1 MGKLYHFLSISVF
14 LSTGHHWGR
23 WVSWQINKCGQAWP
37 GSLKQ
42 LAHMGPTIQWL
53 LVFVELPISNHP
65 PGPPSQLTHQLAIIC
80 HTVAAFTRYLWDTRA
95 FSFGVTHFNVF
106 WHLNHTWQQTVMTR
120 SPPFVTHCGRDVG
133 GRQQNCPG
141 LTTSHQSFLLSHSNP
156 KVPNVLCAS
165 EKHRTELEW
174 DLCWSTSCWMSAL
187 FLQTHVSSPADLN
200 HHNEILVKSA
210 WPFSGTRA
218 SGQPAYLGQDL
229 EGGHS
234 SRTMVSVLNPVIK

>member
-1 MGKLYHFLSISVF
+1 MWTSV
-14 LSTGHHWGR
+14 
-23 WVSWQINKCGQAWP
+23 AW
-37 GSLKQ
+37 LCE
-42 LAHMGPTIQWL
+42 AAGPHGT
-53 LVFVELPISNHP
+53 NHP
-65 PGPPSQLTHQLAIIC
+65 
-80 HTVAAFTRYLWDTRA
+80 VAACFCWTAHIKPSARPSITINSSARHHLPHSGRFYPLFMGSDTRA

-120 SPPFVTHCGRDVG
+120 SSPFATHCGRDVG